1 MTRDELISVIK
12 ENTSFEL
19 QEQPII
25 NAVDA
30 YTEALLK
37 QCNVGSL
44 SNLYRLMIYFA
55 HSTMAMYAAD
65 IVCHDK
71 MSVAEFREQN
81 KDVCQRVFDEG
92 LSIMNYELSYE
103 QVSRACQ
110 VYLQTKYFPQSVKNS
125 KVYTPS

>member
-1 MTRDELISVIK
+1 MVKLNSEMKAGT
-12 ENTSFEL
+12 
-19 QEQPII
+19 
-25 NAVDA
+25 DA
-30 YTEALLK
+30 ATVTDVQVNHVSQTIAK
-37 QCNVGSL
+37 PNVVGSL

-55 HSTMAMYAAD
+55 HSTMVMYAAD

-81 KDVCQRVFDEG
+81 KDLCQRVFDEG